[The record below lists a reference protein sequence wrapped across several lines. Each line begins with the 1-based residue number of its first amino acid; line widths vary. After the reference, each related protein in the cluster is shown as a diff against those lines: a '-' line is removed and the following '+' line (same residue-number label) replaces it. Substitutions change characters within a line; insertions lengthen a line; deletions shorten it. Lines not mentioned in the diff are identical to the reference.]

1 MRIQIIL
8 FFFLSFLSFSQSSN
22 GILTANVNVRW
33 GPGTNHKIIKQL
45 PRGKQVNILENKGN
59 WSLIL
64 DPNNNK
70 KGWISKKYISVNSN
84 YKIGSLKSDVN
95 VRWGP
100 GTNHKIIKQLPRGK
114 QVNILENKGNWSLI
128 LDPNNNKK
136 GWVSTSYILTG
147 KLSNYAEL
155 IANSNIRYGPGT
167 NHNIIKQLPRG
178 KKISIIKTDGN
189 WFYFIDPENNKTGW
203 VSKSLVKSNV
213 NFDLTNSNNTINTTN
228 PYGVNTKVL
237 NNWRWKTFLNEY
249 PAKNKLKINPND
261 IDKLISVAKSYIG
274 TPYSWGGIT
283 KSGIDCS
290 GLIYKSLRAIGY
302 TDSKKNANTLA
313 QSGTI
318 IPNKKALRKGDFV
331 CLHRTTSSN
340 NFITHIG
347 IYIGDGNFIHSSS
360 SRGVVINNISES
372 YYSKHWAFGV
382 RIIK

>member
-45 PRGKQVNILENKGN
+45 PRGKEVNILENKGN
-59 WSLIL
+59 WSLVL

-70 KGWISKKYISVNSN
+70 KGWISK
-84 YKIGSLKSDVN
+84 
-95 VRWGP
+95 
-100 GTNHKIIKQLPRGK
+100 
-114 QVNILENKGNWSLI
+114 
-128 LDPNNNKK
+128 
-136 GWVSTSYILTG
+136 SYILTG
-147 KLSNYAEL
+147 TSSNYAEL

-237 NNWRWKTFLNEY
+237 NNWRWKTFLNDY
-249 PAKNKLKINPND
+249 PAKNNLKINLND
-261 IDKLISVAKSYIG
+261 IDKFINVAKSYIG
-274 TPYSWGGIT
+274 TPYLWGGIT

-302 TDSKKNANTLA
+302 TDSKKNANALA

-318 IPNKKALRKGDFV
+318 IPNKTALRKGDLV

-347 IYIGDGNFIHSSS
+347 IYIGDGKFIHSSS

>member
-1 MRIQIIL
+1 M
-8 FFFLSFLSFSQSSN
+8 FF
-22 GILTANVNVRW
+22 
-33 GPGTNHKIIKQL
+33 
-45 PRGKQVNILENKGN
+45 
-59 WSLIL
+59 
-64 DPNNNK
+64 
-70 KGWISKKYISVNSN
+70 
-84 YKIGSLKSDVN
+84 
-95 VRWGP
+95 
-100 GTNHKIIKQLPRGK
+100 
-114 QVNILENKGNWSLI
+114 
-128 LDPNNNKK
+128 
-136 GWVSTSYILTG
+136 
-147 KLSNYAEL
+147 
-155 IANSNIRYGPGT
+155 
-167 NHNIIKQLPRG
+167 
-178 KKISIIKTDGN
+178 
-189 WFYFIDPENNKTGW
+189 
-203 VSKSLVKSNV
+203 
-213 NFDLTNSNNTINTTN
+213 TNSNNTLNTTN

-249 PAKNKLKINPND
+249 PAKNNLKINPND
-261 IDKLISVAKSYIG
+261 IDKFINVAKSYIG

-318 IPNKKALRKGDFV
+318 IPNKKALRKGDLV

>member
-1 MRIQIIL
+1 MRIQILL
-8 FFFLSFLSFSQSSN
+8 FFFSFSSFSQSSN
-22 GILTANVNVRW
+22 GILTANVN
-33 GPGTNHKIIKQL
+33 I
-45 PRGKQVNILENKGN
+45 
-59 WSLIL
+59 
-64 DPNNNK
+64 
-70 KGWISKKYISVNSN
+70 
-84 YKIGSLKSDVN
+84 
-95 VRWGP
+95 RWGP

-147 KLSNYAEL
+147 KSSNYAEL

-167 NHNIIKQLPRG
+167 HHNIIKQLPRG

-213 NFDLTNSNNTINTTN
+213 NFDLITSNNTINTTN

-237 NNWRWKTFLNEY
+237 NNWRWKTFLNAY
-249 PAKNKLKINPND
+249 PAKNNLNINLND
-261 IDKLISVAKSYIG
+261 VDKFISVAKSYLG

-290 GLIYKSLRAIGY
+290 GLIYNSLRAIGY

-318 IPNKKALRKGDFV
+318 IPNKKTLRKGDLV